1 MTFSLRI
8 TKTVIVFS
16 LGCLTF
22 ILMYKQ
28 IAHTAQHFILQ
39 QPAQLTITPSSVQVK
54 DNVTLT
60 VKLGENSI
68 AAGSPE
74 SGKLSLAASNDLL
87 DFAPLTLT
95 LKLKPGKYLI
105 ADAIRKIKLKY
116 SDDNINT
123 ESNEIT
129 ATIKPNILPPSITSD
144 GKNTPLPPRSPIY
157 LTEGQSKRVIP
168 EVKLLDGTPVDKPL
182 TWVSGD
188 SNVIKID
195 GQTLKGETGL
205 IDRRNT
211 LIKLKIDG
219 FELPNFSI
227 EVRILSQPSAIDLL
241 DLSSQQLDEDQ
252 ARDFRVALKKQGT
265 VLPIV
270 TDYREIEAKQ
280 TKPATKPMVE
290 VSTRGD
296 VVTVKALILD
306 KDTPGGDQQVEI
318 AIQVKQDGLSGDIKQ
333 TFTLFVRKRAGYI
346 TFSPAI
352 VEPLL
357 PNGKVTTTA
366 QVRNLDGTPQGT
378 GIRFE
383 LENPTS
389 DEKWVSLAQEGYQ
402 LTVHWRDPAPSEI
415 ESKDG
420 NGNTTRLA
428 RPAQVMVKAT
438 AFLPSSNQPITGKLQ
453 IRMAAVAKFAPL
465 KVKLNAMDDEMASS
479 LYGKVTSNENY
490 VLTVRLFNNLKED
503 ENKQYIGSS
512 ILAYSASVEI
522 AVGLEKR
529 FNPKLKSELAVVWD
543 KNKAQELAKKRKDK
557 VYTVAESQQDIDLAR
572 LDGYQKQINE
582 AIAQLRDLEAKTAS
596 AEREVLDL
604 RYRQQ
609 TDLSKNLEKDIIQA
623 EEKAIELR
631 QLTNRAMDQFN
642 SIRTEILRTGDARS
656 MLYQLLAEMSDP
668 GLPVDDGKWRAVRR
682 DDFYRIA
689 DSLQTAPSITR
700 PVKINIRDN
709 NEPVCT
715 GAITYR
721 PYTFEMMV
729 NTVDRRDE
737 RSVRA
742 KVFKVLSGF
751 GTAASLATTIPGFR
765 EAVGSMGGTSNE
777 LASFQIFLDKY
788 TNLLLPAADRL
799 FPNLKET
806 HRQNIVSQS
815 MKAIEEI
822 PFGSDITRVLFIPK
836 KEIHGLLRGHD
847 LRISEV
853 CPYYFNVEVA
863 IIQKGGS
870 VQQGTV
876 TP

>member
-1 MTFSLRI
+1 MKFSLRN
-8 TKTVIVFS
+8 TKTVIAFS
-16 LGCLTF
+16 LGCFTL
-22 ILMYKQ
+22 ILMLKQ
-28 IAHTAQHFILQ
+28 VAHTAQHFTIQ
-39 QPAQLTITPSSVQVK
+39 QSAQLTIAPSSVQVK
-54 DNVTLT
+54 DSVTLS
-60 VKLGENSI
+60 VKLGESSI
-68 AAGSPE
+68 AAGS
-74 SGKLSLAASNDLL
+74 SDTGKLSLAASNDLL
-87 DFAPLTLT
+87 DFDPSTLT

-105 ADAIRKIKLKY
+105 ADDIRKIKLKY
-116 SDDNINT
+116 SDENNT
-123 ESNEIT
+123 IASNEIT
-129 ATIKPNILPPSITSD
+129 ATIKPNILPPTVKLEGQNNS
-144 GKNTPLPPRSPIY
+144 LPPRSPIY
-157 LTEGQSKRVIP
+157 LTEGQAKRVIP

-182 TWVSGD
+182 TWASSD
-188 SNVIKID
+188 PNVIRID
-195 GQTLKGETGL
+195 GQTLKCETGL
-205 IDRRNT
+205 DGRNT
-211 LIKLKIDG
+211 QIKLKVDG
-219 FELPNFSI
+219 SELRNFSI
-227 EVRILSQPSAIDLL
+227 EARVLARPSAIDIL
-241 DLSSQQLDEDQ
+241 DLSSQQLDEGQ
-252 ARDFRVALKKQGT
+252 ARDFRVVLRKQGT

-280 TKPATKPMVE
+280 TQPTTKPMVE

-306 KDTPGGDQQVEI
+306 KDIPGGDQQVEI
-318 AIQVKQDGLSGDIKQ
+318 TIQVKQDGLSSDIKQ
-333 TFTLFVRKRAGYI
+333 PLTLYVRKRAGYI
-346 TFSPAI
+346 TFSPPI

-366 QVRNLDGTPQGT
+366 QVRDLNGTPQGT
-378 GIRFE
+378 GIRFDIE
-383 LENPTS
+383 TS
-389 DEKWVSLAQEGYQ
+389 DEKWVTLAQEGYQ

-420 NGNTTRLA
+420 NGNTIRLA
-428 RPAQVMVKAT
+428 RPAQVVVKAT
-438 AFLPSSNQPITGKLQ
+438 AYLPSSNQAITGKVQ
-453 IRMAAVAKFAPL
+453 IRMAAVTKFAPL
-465 KVKLNAMDDEMASS
+465 KVKLNVMDDEMASS

-543 KNKAQELAKKRKDK
+543 KNQAQDQAKKRKDK
-557 VYTVAESQQDIDLAR
+557 VYEIAKSQQDKDLSR
-572 LDGYQKQINE
+572 LDNYQKQINE
-582 AIAQLRDLEAKTAS
+582 AIAKLRDFEAEAAS
-596 AEREVLDL
+596 AEREALDL

-609 TDLSKNLEKDIIQA
+609 TDLSKNLEKDIQQA
-623 EEKAIELR
+623 EDKAVKLR
-631 QLTNRAMDQFN
+631 QLTNQAMDQFN

-656 MLYQLLAEMSDP
+656 MLYQVLAEMSDP
-668 GLPVDDGKWRAVRR
+668 GLPVDDGKWRIVRR

-765 EAVGSMGGTSNE
+765 ESVGSMGGTSNE

-836 KEIHGLLRGHD
+836 KEIRGLLRGHD
-847 LRISEV
+847 LRISEI
-853 CPYYFNVEVA
+853 CPYYFSIEVA

-870 VQQGTV
+870 VQQGAV